1 MQIDNKSLQKILS
14 MSDADLAKLVGAAAS
29 EGGISMPSVSEA
41 DLAKLRAALGSVSSD
56 PAAVDQILKS
66 TNNK

>member
-14 MSDADLAKLVGAAAS
+14 MSNEELTKLVGAAAS
-29 EGGISMPSVSEA
+29 EGGLSMPSISEA
-41 DLAKLRAALGSVSSD
+41 DLAKLRAALGGLSTD
-56 PAAVDQILKS
+56 PAAVDQILKA

>member
-14 MSDADLAKLVGAAAS
+14 MSDAELMKLVGAAAS

-41 DLAKLRAALGSVSSD
+41 DLSKLRAALGGISTD
-56 PAAVDQILKS
+56 PAAIDQILKA

>member
-14 MSDADLAKLVGAAAS
+14 MSDAELTKLVGAAAS

-41 DLAKLRAALGSVSSD
+41 DLAKLRAALGGISTD
-56 PAAVDQILKS
+56 PAAIDQILKA

>member
-14 MSDADLAKLVGAAAS
+14 MNDSELKKVISAAAS
-29 EGGISMPSVSEA
+29 EGGISMPSISEA
-41 DLAKLRAALGSVSSD
+41 DLSKLRAALGGISTD
-56 PAAVDQILKS
+56 PTMVDQILKA